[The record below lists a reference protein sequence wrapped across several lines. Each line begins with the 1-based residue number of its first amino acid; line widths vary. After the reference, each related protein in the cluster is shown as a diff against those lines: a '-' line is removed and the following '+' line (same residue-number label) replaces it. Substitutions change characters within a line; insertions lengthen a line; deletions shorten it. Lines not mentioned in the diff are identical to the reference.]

1 MSIPYG
7 STDYM
12 KWALSLNNE
21 LQEQKEKVFD
31 LEMKIKDNDK
41 EIQELNTKLN
51 ILDLQIKLIKS
62 KLEQIETYS

>member
-31 LEMKIKDNDK
+31 LEMKIKDKDK